1 MAAVGLIPEHKILD
15 DNEDNGISAIRYMAQ
30 LVEFVFGMR
39 EKLANIN
46 ENSYNNFTLRVG
58 MNVGPVVAGVI
69 GARKP
74 QYDIWGNTVNV
85 ASRMDSTGMPNY
97 TQVVSTYVITRCGRR
112 EFESEAKTRCN
123 FFFDKQDIIDLTKI
137 SKMTMCRASEANSEK

>member
-97 TQVVSTYVITRCGRR
+97 TQVVSIWFFIEPILCY
-112 EFESEAKTRCN
+112 EFAGKILRPKTCKFICAN
-123 FFFDKQDIIDLTKI
+123 FNLF
-137 SKMTMCRASEANSEK
+137 